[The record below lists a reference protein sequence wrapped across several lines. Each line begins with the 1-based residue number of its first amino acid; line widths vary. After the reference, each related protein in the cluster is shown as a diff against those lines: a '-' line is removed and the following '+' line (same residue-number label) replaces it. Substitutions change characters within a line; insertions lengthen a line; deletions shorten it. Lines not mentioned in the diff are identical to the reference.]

1 MHGRK
6 RAEYKARFQNPKVL
20 EVLSQ
25 KSLQWHRLM
34 EELLQRRQQFLN
46 YGDNSDTNDN
56 NTKASDFKLITLEL
70 LEKALV
76 VNPDP
81 YWLWQFRRE
90 LLQSWDTR
98 MSETN
103 WEKEAS
109 LTQSALLSNPKAYAA
124 WHHRKWCI
132 VINKNSDK
140 PEEDHPQSLSLL
152 SSELA
157 LTAEF
162 LKADERNFHCWSYR
176 KFIVRCLLHNDP
188 KYQDIYGE
196 QLANEQP
203 SRTDLLG
210 SNEHEESQRKV
221 LQNEWDFTSTKIADN
236 FSNFSAWHY
245 RSQLLQHRC
254 SEETNM
260 DWKEELTLIENGI
273 CTEPDD
279 QSIWW
284 YHGIVLETM
293 DDATRESLLP
303 QHMELLQELLEETN
317 RSCKWVFFGLLKC
330 NAYLIPNDKNTAL
343 TNGNIY
349 HELIRIDP
357 DRRQRYECCLRKLG
371 MSIGAEE
378 PHA

>member
-46 YGDNSDTNDN
+46 HGK
-56 NTKASDFKLITLEL
+56 NTVETDAKVITLEL

-90 LLQSWDTR
+90 LLQSCSSDGR
-98 MSETN
+98 MSEIDWDN
-103 WEKEAS
+103 KEAS

-132 VINKNSDK
+132 YQQTIAITNNHKAGEVNQRSR
-140 PEEDHPQSLSLL
+140 LL

-176 KFIVRCLLHNDP
+176 KYIVRCLLHNNP

-196 QLANEQP
+196 QLANE
-203 SRTDLLG
+203 LG
-210 SNEHEESQRKV
+210 RAVVEEEEDIDEETQQKI
-221 LQNEWDFTSTKIADN
+221 LQDEWDFTSNKIADN
-236 FSNFSAWHY
+236 FSNFSAWNY
-245 RSQLLQHRC
+245 RSQLLKHRVFTE
-254 SEETNM
+254 S
-260 DWKEELTLIENGI
+260 DWKEELTLIENGM

-284 YHGIVLETM
+284 YHGILLESM
-293 DDATRESLLP
+293 DPSTRKRLLP
-303 QHMELLQELLEETN
+303 QHVELLQELLEETN

-330 NAYLIPNDKNTAL
+330 NDYSIPYDNTEMVQP
-343 TNGNIY
+343 TNGTIY
-349 HELIRIDP
+349 QELIRIDP
-357 DRRQRYECCLRKLG
+357 DRRQRYECCMRKLG
-371 MSIGAEE
+371 ISMGVEE